1 MITKLLQSRIL
12 ALVLLLSLLLLLL
25 SPQLLVLSRGQ
36 ALTPWL
42 QFGIL
47 PGVLLLLLL
56 LSLQRAPGRSLW
68 LWLPLALLVPQELF
82 YQLTYG
88 KATDAHA
95 MAIIAETDLAEA
107 AGYLSGIGWLLFAAL
122 LLILLLFAL
131 ASSVLVAK
139 KVLFPRYV
147 RPLIWTLSLAGI
159 GWVVLQERQYAID
172 YPVAAGADATQT
184 ALSRRPLPQS
194 HNLFYQSFPLN
205 LLLAANEYRVQQQ
218 ALTTVSAKSRD
229 FRFGAAQT
237 EVLGARQIYV
247 LVIGETLRP
256 DRLQLNG
263 YTRAT
268 TPALAKIPGVVSFKD
283 MISPWAWTRMS
294 VPVIISRKSAA
305 DHSYFFGEK
314 SLVSAFAEAGFRT
327 YWLSTQSPLGVHDSS
342 VALHA
347 SEADEVQYLNP
358 IGYKKEG
365 FYDEVLLNAFDR
377 VLAKNE
383 QKQLIVLHTL
393 GSHFSY
399 TDRYPTAFDQF
410 LPSGKGEKVGMHE
423 RANKTLLS
431 NAYDNSVLYTDFV
444 VSKLIGQL
452 ETQQAIASLLLVS
465 DHGENIFDGD
475 CDKSGHGH
483 NTERDY
489 RVGALWWGSELF
501 RAQYPQKL
509 QQLQRAATQPLL
521 TSQTF
526 HTMLQLADIHY
537 PAQQHAQSF
546 AAPAFKPLPR
556 LLWTG
561 VDFDQAAKTGACRLL
576 PQPQPPS
583 LSQAS
588 AASGG

>member
-1 MITKLLQSRIL
+1 MIKKLPQSQSL
-12 ALVLLLSLLLLLL
+12 AVVLLLSVL
-25 SPQLLVLSRGQ
+25 LLVLSPQWLVLQRGQ
-36 ALTPWL
+36 DLSQWL
-42 QFGIL
+42 RLGLL
-47 PGVLLLLLL
+47 PAVLLLLLL
-56 LSLQRAPGRSLW
+56 LSLQRSPGRSVW
-68 LWLPLALLVPQELF
+68 LWLPLALLVPQEWF

-95 MAIIAETDLAEA
+95 MAIIFETDLAEA
-107 AGYLSGIGWLLFAAL
+107 AGYLSGIGWLLFAAIL
-122 LLILLLFAL
+122 GILLLFGL
-131 ASSVLVAK
+131 TSSVLLVAQLHWPK
-139 KVLFPRYV
+139 FC
-147 RPLIWTLSLAGI
+147 RPLVWGCTLAGL
-159 GWVVLQERQYAID
+159 GWVALQERQYAID
-172 YPVAAGADATQT
+172 YPVDAQADATQT

-205 LLLAANEYRVQQQ
+205 LLLAGNEYRVQQQ
-218 ALTTVSAKSRD
+218 ALSSVAAKSRD
-229 FRFGAAQT
+229 FKFGAAQP
-237 EVLGARQIYV
+237 EVQGERQIYV

-263 YTRAT
+263 YARTT
-268 TPALAKIPGVVSFKD
+268 TPELASIPGVISFKD
-283 MISPWAWTRMS
+283 MVSPWAWTRMS

-305 DHSYFFGEK
+305 NHSYFFDEK
-314 SLVSAFAEAGFRT
+314 SVVAAFGEAGFRT

-365 FYDEVLLNAFDR
+365 FYDEVLLDAFQR
-377 VLAKNE
+377 VLAKQE

-399 TDRYPTAFDQF
+399 TDRYPPAFDRF
-410 LPSGKGEKVGMHE
+410 LPSGKGQKIGMHDK
-423 RANKTLLS
+423 ANRELLN
-431 NAYDNSVLYTDFV
+431 NAYDNTVLYTDFIV
-444 VSKLIGQL
+444 AGLIRQL
-452 ETQQAIASLLLVS
+452 QQQQAIASLLLVS

-483 NTERDY
+483 NTEFDY

-501 RAQYPQKL
+501 SKQFPEKT
-509 QQLQRAATQPLL
+509 QQLNLAARQPLL

-537 PAQQHAQSF
+537 PSQQSKLSF
-546 AAPAFKPLPR
+546 ASPAFVPQPR

-561 VDFDQAAKTGACRLL
+561 VDFDHAAKTGQCRQL
-576 PQPQPPS
+576 PQG
-583 LSQAS
+583 QAVL
-588 AASGG
+588 GQN

>member
-1 MITKLLQSRIL
+1 MIKKLPQSQSL
-12 ALVLLLSLLLLLL
+12 AVVLLLSLLLLLL
-25 SPQLLVLSRGQ
+25 SPQWLVLQRGQ
-36 ALTPWL
+36 DLNLWL
-42 QFGIL
+42 RFGLL
-47 PGVLLLLLL
+47 PAALLLLLL
-56 LSLQRAPGRSLW
+56 LSVQRSPGRSVW
-68 LWLPLALLVPQELF
+68 LWLPLALLVPQEWF

-95 MAIIAETDLAEA
+95 MAIIFETDLAEA

-122 LLILLLFAL
+122 LGILLLFGL
-131 ASSVLVAK
+131 TSSVLLAAQ
-139 KVLFPRYV
+139 LHWPRFC
-147 RPLIWTLSLAGI
+147 RPLIWACTLAGL
-159 GWVVLQERQYAID
+159 GWVALQERQYAIE
-172 YPVAAGADATQT
+172 YPVVQQADATQT

-205 LLLAANEYRVQQQ
+205 LLLAGNEFRVQQQ
-218 ALTTVSAKSRD
+218 ALSQVAAKSRD
-229 FRFGAAQT
+229 FRFGAAQP
-237 EVLGARQIYV
+237 EVLGERQIYV

-263 YTRAT
+263 YGRAT
-268 TPALAKIPGVVSFKD
+268 TPELASIPGVISFQD

-294 VPVIISRKSAA
+294 VPVIVSRKNAA
-305 DHSYFFGEK
+305 NHSYFFDEK
-314 SLVSAFAEAGFRT
+314 SLVAAFGEAGFRT

-358 IGYKKEG
+358 VGYKKEG
-365 FYDEVLLNAFDR
+365 FYDEVLLDAFKR
-377 VLAKNE
+377 VLAKQE

-399 TDRYPTAFDQF
+399 TDRYPPAFDRF
-410 LPSGKGEKVGMHE
+410 LPSGKGQKIGMHDK
-423 RANKTLLS
+423 ANRELLN
-431 NAYDNSVLYTDFV
+431 NAYDNTVLYTDFIV
-444 VSKLIGQL
+444 AGLIRQL
-452 ETQQAIASLLLVS
+452 QQQQAIASLLLVS

-483 NTERDY
+483 NTEFDY

-501 RAQYPQKL
+501 SKQFPQKT
-509 QQLQRAATQPLL
+509 QQLNLAARQPLM

-537 PAQQHAQSF
+537 PTQQSELSF
-546 AAPAFKPLPR
+546 ASAAFKPQPR

-561 VDFDQAAKTGACRLL
+561 VDFDKVTKTGQCRQL
-576 PQPQPPS
+576 PHGQGGS
-583 LSQAS
+583 AS
-588 AASGG
+588 N

>member
-1 MITKLLQSRIL
+1 MIKKLPQSRPL
-12 ALVLLLSLLLLLL
+12 AVVLLLCLLLLLI
-25 SPQLLVLSRGQ
+25 SPQYLVLQRGQDLGPWLRLGMLPAVLMLLV
-36 ALTPWL
+36 
-42 QFGIL
+42 
-47 PGVLLLLLL
+47 L
-56 LSLQRAPGRSLW
+56 LSLQRSFGRSIW
-68 LWLPLALLVPQELF
+68 LWLPLALLVPQEWF

-122 LLILLLFAL
+122 LGILLLFGL
-131 ASSVLVAK
+131 TSSVLFAAQ
-139 KVLFPRYV
+139 LHWPRYL
-147 RPLIWTLSLAGI
+147 RPVIWSCAVVGV

-172 YPVAAGADATQT
+172 YPVVQQADATQT

-205 LLLAANEYRVQQQ
+205 LLLAGNEYRVQQQ
-218 ALTTVSAKSRD
+218 ALSAVAAQSRD
-229 FRFGAAQT
+229 FRFGAAQP
-237 EVLGARQIYV
+237 EVLGERQIYV

-263 YTRAT
+263 YARAT
-268 TPALAKIPGVVSFKD
+268 TPELASIPGVVSFQD

-294 VPVIISRKSAA
+294 VPVIISRKTAA
-305 DHSYFFGEK
+305 DHSYFFNEK
-314 SLVSAFAEAGFRT
+314 SLVAAFAEAGFRT

-358 IGYKKEG
+358 VGYKKEG
-365 FYDEVLLNAFDR
+365 FYDAVLLDAFQR
-377 VLAKNE
+377 VLARKE

-399 TDRYPTAFDQF
+399 TDRYPPEFDRF
-410 LPSGKGEKVGMHE
+410 LPSGKGQKIGMHD
-423 RANKTLLS
+423 RANRELLN
-431 NAYDNSVLYTDFV
+431 NAYDNTVLYTDFV
-444 VSKLIGQL
+444 VSGLIRQL
-452 ETQQAIASLLLVS
+452 QSQQAIASLLLVS
-465 DHGENIFDGD
+465 DHGENIFDGN

-483 NTERDY
+483 NTEFDY

-501 RAQYPQKL
+501 SKQFPQKT
-509 QQLQRAATQPLL
+509 QQLNKAAQLPLL

-537 PAQQHAQSF
+537 PSQQTAMSF
-546 AAPAFKPLPR
+546 ADPAFRPQSRK
-556 LLWTG
+556 LWTG
-561 VDFDQAAKTGACRLL
+561 IDFDRAAKSGQCRIL
-576 PQPQPPS
+576 PQGQTS
-583 LSQAS
+583 TNTSDNK
-588 AASGG
+588 

>member
-1 MITKLLQSRIL
+1 MIKKLPQSQPL
-12 ALVLLLSLLLLLL
+12 AVVLLLSLLLLLL
-25 SPQLLVLSRGQ
+25 SPQWLVLQRGQ
-36 ALTPWL
+36 DLSLWL
-42 QFGIL
+42 RFGLL
-47 PGVLLLLLL
+47 PAALLLLLL
-56 LSLQRAPGRSLW
+56 LSLQRSPGRSVW
-68 LWLPLALLVPQELF
+68 LWLPLALLVPQEWF

-95 MAIIAETDLAEA
+95 MAIIFETDLAEA
-107 AGYLSGIGWLLFAAL
+107 AGYLSGIGWLLFAA
-122 LLILLLFAL
+122 ILGIVLLFGL
-131 ASSVLVAK
+131 TSSVLLVAQ
-139 KVLFPRYV
+139 LHWPRFC
-147 RPLIWTLSLAGI
+147 RPLIWGCTVAGLC
-159 GWVVLQERQYAID
+159 WVALQERQYAID
-172 YPVAAGADATQT
+172 YPVKPQADATQT

-205 LLLAANEYRVQQQ
+205 LLLAGNEFRVQQQ
-218 ALTTVSAKSRD
+218 ALSNVAAKSRD
-229 FRFGAAQT
+229 FQFGAAQP
-237 EVLGARQIYV
+237 EVQGERQIYV

-268 TPALAKIPGVVSFKD
+268 TPELASIPGVISFQD

-294 VPVIISRKSAA
+294 VPVIISRKTAA
-305 DHSYFFGEK
+305 NQSYFFDEK
-314 SLVSAFAEAGFRT
+314 SMVAAFGEAGFRT

-358 IGYKKEG
+358 VGYKKEG
-365 FYDEVLLNAFDR
+365 FYDEVLLDAFQR
-377 VLAKNE
+377 VLAKQE

-399 TDRYPTAFDQF
+399 TDRYPPAFDRF
-410 LPSGKGEKVGMHE
+410 LPSGKGQKIGMHDQ
-423 RANKTLLS
+423 ANRELLN
-431 NAYDNSVLYTDFV
+431 NAYDNTVLYTDFIV
-444 VSKLIGQL
+444 AGLIRQL
-452 ETQQAIASLLLVS
+452 QQQQAIASLLLVS

-483 NTERDY
+483 NTEFDY

-501 RAQYPQKL
+501 SQQFPQKT
-509 QQLQRAATQPLL
+509 QQLNLAARQPLL

-537 PAQQHAQSF
+537 PTQQSELSF
-546 AAPAFKPLPR
+546 ASAAFKPQPR

-561 VDFDQAAKTGACRLL
+561 VDFDKAEKTGQCRQLPQGQAAV
-576 PQPQPPS
+576 S
-583 LSQAS
+583 LNN
-588 AASGG
+588 

>member
-1 MITKLLQSRIL
+1 MIKKLPQSRPL
-12 ALVLLLSLLLLLL
+12 AVVLLLCLLLLLI
-25 SPQLLVLSRGQ
+25 SPQYLVLQRGQ
-36 ALTPWL
+36 DLGPWL
-42 QFGIL
+42 RLGML
-47 PGVLLLLLL
+47 PAVLLLLVL
-56 LSLQRAPGRSLW
+56 LSLQRSFGRSIW
-68 LWLPLALLVPQELF
+68 LWLPLALLVPQEWF

-122 LLILLLFAL
+122 LGILLLFGL
-131 ASSVLVAK
+131 TSSVLFAAQ
-139 KVLFPRYV
+139 LHWPRYL
-147 RPLIWTLSLAGI
+147 RPVIWSCAVVGV

-172 YPVAAGADATQT
+172 YPLVQQADATQT

-205 LLLAANEYRVQQQ
+205 LLLAGNEYRVQQQ
-218 ALTTVSAKSRD
+218 ALSAVAAQSRD
-229 FRFGAAQT
+229 FRFGAAQP
-237 EVLGARQIYV
+237 EVLGDRQIYV

-263 YTRAT
+263 YARAT
-268 TPALAKIPGVVSFKD
+268 TPELASIPGVVSFQD

-294 VPVIISRKSAA
+294 VPVIISRKTAA
-305 DHSYFFGEK
+305 DHSYFFNEK
-314 SLVSAFAEAGFRT
+314 SLVAAFAEAGFRT

-358 IGYKKEG
+358 VGYKKEG
-365 FYDEVLLNAFDR
+365 FYDAVLLDAFQR
-377 VLAKNE
+377 VLARKE

-399 TDRYPTAFDQF
+399 TDRYPPEFDRF
-410 LPSGKGEKVGMHE
+410 LPSGKGQKIGMHD
-423 RANKTLLS
+423 RANRELLN
-431 NAYDNSVLYTDFV
+431 NAYDNTVLYTDFV
-444 VSKLIGQL
+444 VSGLIRQL
-452 ETQQAIASLLLVS
+452 QSQQAIASLLLVS
-465 DHGENIFDGD
+465 DHGENIFDGN

-483 NTERDY
+483 NTEFDY

-501 RAQYPQKL
+501 SKQFPQKT
-509 QQLQRAATQPLL
+509 QQLNKAAQLPLL

-537 PAQQHAQSF
+537 PSQQTAMSF
-546 AAPAFKPLPR
+546 ADPAFRPQSRK
-556 LLWTG
+556 LWTG
-561 VDFDQAAKTGACRLL
+561 IDFDRAAKSGQCRIL
-576 PQPQPPS
+576 PQGQTS
-583 LSQAS
+583 TNTSVNK
-588 AASGG
+588 

>member
-1 MITKLLQSRIL
+1 MIKKLPQSRPL
-12 ALVLLLSLLLLLL
+12 AVVLLLCLLLLLI
-25 SPQLLVLSRGQ
+25 SPQYLVLQRGQ
-36 ALTPWL
+36 DLGPWL
-42 QFGIL
+42 RLGML
-47 PGVLLLLLL
+47 PAVLLLLVL
-56 LSLQRAPGRSLW
+56 LSLQRSFGRSIW
-68 LWLPLALLVPQELF
+68 LWLPLALLVPQEWF

-122 LLILLLFAL
+122 LGILLLFGL
-131 ASSVLVAK
+131 TSSVLFAAQ
-139 KVLFPRYV
+139 LHWPRYL
-147 RPLIWTLSLAGI
+147 RPVIWSCAVVGV

-172 YPVAAGADATQT
+172 YPVVQQADATQT

-205 LLLAANEYRVQQQ
+205 LLLAGNEYRVQQQ
-218 ALTTVSAKSRD
+218 ALSAVAAQSRD
-229 FRFGAAQT
+229 FRFGAAQP
-237 EVLGARQIYV
+237 EVLGDRQIYV

-263 YTRAT
+263 YARAT
-268 TPALAKIPGVVSFKD
+268 TPELASIPGVVSFQD

-294 VPVIISRKSAA
+294 VPVIISRKTAA
-305 DHSYFFGEK
+305 DHSYFFNEK
-314 SLVSAFAEAGFRT
+314 SLVAAFAEAGFRT

-358 IGYKKEG
+358 VGYKKEG
-365 FYDEVLLNAFDR
+365 FYDAVLLDAFQR
-377 VLAKNE
+377 VLARKE

-399 TDRYPTAFDQF
+399 TDRYPPEFDRF
-410 LPSGKGEKVGMHE
+410 LPSGKGQKIGMHD
-423 RANKTLLS
+423 RANRELLN
-431 NAYDNSVLYTDFV
+431 NAYDNTVLYTDFV
-444 VSKLIGQL
+444 VSGLIRQL
-452 ETQQAIASLLLVS
+452 QSQQAIASLLLVS
-465 DHGENIFDGD
+465 DHGENIFDGN

-483 NTERDY
+483 NTEFDY

-501 RAQYPQKL
+501 SKQFPQKT
-509 QQLQRAATQPLL
+509 QQLNKAAQLPLL

-537 PAQQHAQSF
+537 PSQQTAMSF
-546 AAPAFKPLPR
+546 ADPAFRPQSRK
-556 LLWTG
+556 LWTG
-561 VDFDQAAKTGACRLL
+561 IDFDLAAKSGQCRIL
-576 PQPQPPS
+576 PQGQTS
-583 LSQAS
+583 TNTSVNK
-588 AASGG
+588 

>member
-1 MITKLLQSRIL
+1 MIKKLPQSRPL
-12 ALVLLLSLLLLLL
+12 AVVLLLCLLLLLI
-25 SPQLLVLSRGQ
+25 SPQYLVLQRGQ
-36 ALTPWL
+36 DLGPWL
-42 QFGIL
+42 RLGML
-47 PGVLLLLLL
+47 PAVLLLLVL
-56 LSLQRAPGRSLW
+56 LSLQRSFGRSIW
-68 LWLPLALLVPQELF
+68 LWLPLALLVPQEWF

-122 LLILLLFAL
+122 LGILLLFGL
-131 ASSVLVAK
+131 TSSVLFAAQ
-139 KVLFPRYV
+139 LYWPRYL
-147 RPLIWTLSLAGI
+147 RPVIWSCAVVGV

-172 YPVAAGADATQT
+172 YPVVQQADATQT

-205 LLLAANEYRVQQQ
+205 LLLAGNEYRVQQQ
-218 ALTTVSAKSRD
+218 ALSAVAAQSRD
-229 FRFGAAQT
+229 FRFGAAQP
-237 EVLGARQIYV
+237 EVLGDRQIYV

-263 YTRAT
+263 YPRAT
-268 TPALAKIPGVVSFKD
+268 TPELASIPGVVSFKD

-294 VPVIISRKSAA
+294 VPVIISRKTAA
-305 DHSYFFGEK
+305 DHSYFFNEK
-314 SLVSAFAEAGFRT
+314 SLVAAFTEAGFRT

-358 IGYKKEG
+358 VGYKKEG
-365 FYDEVLLNAFDR
+365 FYDAVLLDAFQR
-377 VLAKNE
+377 VLARNE

-399 TDRYPTAFDQF
+399 TDRYPPEFDRF
-410 LPSGKGEKVGMHE
+410 LPSGKGQKIGMHD
-423 RANKTLLS
+423 RANRELLN
-431 NAYDNSVLYTDFV
+431 NAYDNTVLYTDFV
-444 VSKLIGQL
+444 VSGLIKQL
-452 ETQQAIASLLLVS
+452 QSQQAIASLLLVS
-465 DHGENIFDGD
+465 DHGENIFDGN

-483 NTERDY
+483 NTEFDY

-501 RAQYPQKL
+501 SKQFPQKT
-509 QQLQRAATQPLL
+509 QQLNKAAQLPLL

-537 PAQQHAQSF
+537 PSQQTAMSF
-546 AAPAFKPLPR
+546 ADPAFRPQSRK
-556 LLWTG
+556 LWTG
-561 VDFDQAAKTGACRLL
+561 IDFDRAAKSGQCRLL
-576 PQPQPPS
+576 PQGQTS
-583 LSQAS
+583 TNTSDNK
-588 AASGG
+588 

>member
-1 MITKLLQSRIL
+1 MIKKLPQSQSL
-12 ALVLLLSLLLLLL
+12 AVVLLLSLLLLLL
-25 SPQLLVLSRGQ
+25 SPQWLVLQRGQ
-36 ALTPWL
+36 DLSQWL
-42 QFGIL
+42 RLGLL
-47 PGVLLLLLL
+47 PATMLLLLL
-56 LSLQRAPGRSLW
+56 LSLQRSPGRSVW
-68 LWLPLALLVPQELF
+68 LWLPLALLVPQEWF

-95 MAIIAETDLAEA
+95 MAIIFETDLAEA

-122 LLILLLFAL
+122 LGILLLFGL
-131 ASSVLVAK
+131 TSSVLLVAQ
-139 KVLFPRYV
+139 LHWPRFC
-147 RPLIWTLSLAGI
+147 RPLIWGCTLVGL
-159 GWVVLQERQYAID
+159 GWVTLQERQYAID
-172 YPVAAGADATQT
+172 YPLDPQANATQT

-205 LLLAANEYRVQQQ
+205 LLLAGNEYRVQQL
-218 ALTTVSAKSRD
+218 ALSAVAAKSRN
-229 FRFGAAQT
+229 FQFGAAQP
-237 EVLGARQIYV
+237 EVLGERQIYV

-263 YTRAT
+263 YARAT
-268 TPALAKIPGVVSFKD
+268 TPELASIPGVISFKD

-294 VPVIISRKSAA
+294 VPVIISRKTAA
-305 DHSYFFGEK
+305 NHSYFFDEK
-314 SLVSAFAEAGFRT
+314 SLVAAFGEAGFRT

-358 IGYKKEG
+358 VGYKKEG
-365 FYDEVLLNAFDR
+365 FYDEVLLDAFQR
-377 VLAKNE
+377 VLAKQE

-399 TDRYPTAFDQF
+399 TDRYPPAFDRF
-410 LPSGKGEKVGMHE
+410 LPSGKGQKIGMHD
-423 RANKTLLS
+423 RANRELLS
-431 NAYDNSVLYTDFV
+431 NAYDNTVLYTDFIV
-444 VSKLIGQL
+444 AGLIRQL
-452 ETQQAIASLLLVS
+452 QQQQAIASLLLVS

-483 NTERDY
+483 NTEFDY

-501 RAQYPQKL
+501 S
-509 QQLQRAATQPLL
+509 QQFPEKTRQLSLAARQPLL

-537 PAQQHAQSF
+537 PSQQSKLSF
-546 AAPAFKPLPR
+546 ASPAFVPQPR

-561 VDFDQAAKTGACRLL
+561 VDFDHAAKTGQCRQL
-576 PQPQPPS
+576 PQG
-583 LSQAS
+583 QAVL
-588 AASGG
+588 GQN

>member
-1 MITKLLQSRIL
+1 MIKKLPQSQSL
-12 ALVLLLSLLLLLL
+12 AVVLLLSLLLLLL
-25 SPQLLVLSRGQ
+25 SPQWLVLQRGQ
-36 ALTPWL
+36 DLSQWL
-42 QFGIL
+42 RLGLL
-47 PGVLLLLLL
+47 PATMLLLLL
-56 LSLQRAPGRSLW
+56 LSLQRSPGRSVW
-68 LWLPLALLVPQELF
+68 LWLPLALLVPQEWF

-95 MAIIAETDLAEA
+95 MAIIFETDLAEA

-122 LLILLLFAL
+122 LGILLLFGL
-131 ASSVLVAK
+131 TSSVLLVAQ
-139 KVLFPRYV
+139 LHWPRFC
-147 RPLIWTLSLAGI
+147 RPLIWGCTLVGL
-159 GWVVLQERQYAID
+159 GWVTLQERQYAID
-172 YPVAAGADATQT
+172 YPLDPQADVTQT

-205 LLLAANEYRVQQQ
+205 LLLAGNEYRVQQQ
-218 ALTTVSAKSRD
+218 ALSAVAAKSRN
-229 FRFGAAQT
+229 FQFGAAQP
-237 EVLGARQIYV
+237 EVLGERQIYV

-263 YTRAT
+263 YARAT
-268 TPALAKIPGVVSFKD
+268 TPELASIPGVISFKD

-294 VPVIISRKSAA
+294 VPVIISRKTAA
-305 DHSYFFGEK
+305 NHSYFFDEK
-314 SLVSAFAEAGFRT
+314 SLVAAFGEAGFRT

-358 IGYKKEG
+358 VGYKKEG
-365 FYDEVLLNAFDR
+365 FYDEVLLDAFQR
-377 VLAKNE
+377 VLAKQE

-399 TDRYPTAFDQF
+399 TDRYPPAFDRF
-410 LPSGKGEKVGMHE
+410 LPSGKGQKIGMHDK
-423 RANKTLLS
+423 ANRELLS
-431 NAYDNSVLYTDFV
+431 NAYDNTVLYTDFIV
-444 VSKLIGQL
+444 AGLIRLLQQ
-452 ETQQAIASLLLVS
+452 QQAIASLLLVS

-483 NTERDY
+483 NTEFDY

-501 RAQYPQKL
+501 S
-509 QQLQRAATQPLL
+509 QQFPEKTRQLSLAARQPLL

-537 PAQQHAQSF
+537 PSQQSKLSF
-546 AAPAFKPLPR
+546 ASPAFVPQPR

-561 VDFDQAAKTGACRLL
+561 VDFDHAAKTGQCRQL
-576 PQPQPPS
+576 PQG
-583 LSQAS
+583 QAVL
-588 AASGG
+588 GQN

>member
-1 MITKLLQSRIL
+1 MIKKLPQSQSL
-12 ALVLLLSLLLLLL
+12 AVVLLLSLLLLLL
-25 SPQLLVLSRGQ
+25 SPQWLVLQRGQ
-36 ALTPWL
+36 DLSQWL
-42 QFGIL
+42 RLGLL
-47 PGVLLLLLL
+47 PATMLLLLL
-56 LSLQRAPGRSLW
+56 LSLQRSPGRSVW
-68 LWLPLALLVPQELF
+68 LWLPLALLVPQEWF

-95 MAIIAETDLAEA
+95 MAIIFETDLAEA

-122 LLILLLFAL
+122 LGILLLFGL
-131 ASSVLVAK
+131 TSSVLLVAQ
-139 KVLFPRYV
+139 LHWPRFC
-147 RPLIWTLSLAGI
+147 RPLIWGCTLVGL
-159 GWVVLQERQYAID
+159 GWVTLQERQYAID
-172 YPVAAGADATQT
+172 YPLDPQADATQT

-205 LLLAANEYRVQQQ
+205 LLLAGNEYRVQQQ
-218 ALTTVSAKSRD
+218 ALSAVAAKSRN
-229 FRFGAAQT
+229 FQFGAAQP
-237 EVLGARQIYV
+237 EVLGERQIYV

-263 YTRAT
+263 YARAT
-268 TPALAKIPGVVSFKD
+268 TPELASIPGVISFKD

-294 VPVIISRKSAA
+294 VPVIISRKTAA
-305 DHSYFFGEK
+305 NHSYFFDEK
-314 SLVSAFAEAGFRT
+314 SLVAAFGEAGFRT

-358 IGYKKEG
+358 VGYKKEG
-365 FYDEVLLNAFDR
+365 FYDEVLLDAFQR
-377 VLAKNE
+377 VLAKQE

-399 TDRYPTAFDQF
+399 TDRYPPAFDRF
-410 LPSGKGEKVGMHE
+410 LPSGKGQKIGMHDK
-423 RANKTLLS
+423 ANRELLS
-431 NAYDNSVLYTDFV
+431 NAYDNTVLYTDFIIAG
-444 VSKLIGQL
+444 LIRQL
-452 ETQQAIASLLLVS
+452 QQQQAIASLLLVS

-483 NTERDY
+483 NTEFDY

-501 RAQYPQKL
+501 S
-509 QQLQRAATQPLL
+509 QQFPEKTRQLSLAARQPLL

-537 PAQQHAQSF
+537 PSQQSKLSF
-546 AAPAFKPLPR
+546 ASPAFVPQPR

-561 VDFDQAAKTGACRLL
+561 VDFDHAAKTGQCRQL
-576 PQPQPPS
+576 PQG
-583 LSQAS
+583 QAVL
-588 AASGG
+588 GQN

>member
-1 MITKLLQSRIL
+1 MIKKLPQSRPL
-12 ALVLLLSLLLLLL
+12 AVVLLLCLLLLLL
-25 SPQLLVLSRGQ
+25 SPQYLVLQRGQ
-36 ALTPWL
+36 DLGPWL
-42 QFGIL
+42 RLGML
-47 PGVLLLLLL
+47 PALLLLLVL
-56 LSLQRAPGRSLW
+56 LSLQRSFGRSIW
-68 LWLPLALLVPQELF
+68 LWLPLALLVPQEWF
-82 YQLTYG
+82 YLLTYG

-122 LLILLLFAL
+122 LGILLLFGL
-131 ASSVLVAK
+131 TSSVLFAAQMHW
-139 KVLFPRYV
+139 PRYL
-147 RPLIWTLSLAGI
+147 RPLLWGCAMTGV

-172 YPVAAGADATQT
+172 YPVVQQADATQT

-205 LLLAANEYRVQQQ
+205 LVLAGNEYRVQQQ
-218 ALTTVSAKSRD
+218 ALSQVAAQSRD
-229 FRFGAAQT
+229 FRFGAAQP
-237 EVLGARQIYV
+237 EVLGERQIYV

-263 YTRAT
+263 YPRAT
-268 TPALAKIPGVVSFKD
+268 TPELASIPGVVSFKN

-294 VPVIISRKSAA
+294 VPVIISRKTAA
-305 DHSYFFGEK
+305 DHSYFFNEK
-314 SLVSAFAEAGFRT
+314 SLVAAFAEAGFRT

-358 IGYKKEG
+358 VGYKKEG
-365 FYDEVLLNAFDR
+365 FYDAVLLDAFRR
-377 VLAKNE
+377 VLARNE

-399 TDRYPTAFDQF
+399 TDRYPAEFDRF
-410 LPSGKGEKVGMHE
+410 LPSGKGQKIGMHD
-423 RANKTLLS
+423 RANRELLN

-444 VSKLIGQL
+444 VSGLIKQL
-452 ETQQAIASLLLVS
+452 QSQQAIASLLLVS

-483 NTERDY
+483 NTELDY

-501 RAQYPQKL
+501 SKQFPQKT
-509 QQLQRAATQPLL
+509 QQLNKAAQLPLL

-526 HTMLQLADIHY
+526 HTMVQLADIHY
-537 PAQQHAQSF
+537 PSQQSALSYANPDFRPQS
-546 AAPAFKPLPR
+546 R
-556 LLWTG
+556 VLWTG
-561 VDFDQAAKTGACRLL
+561 IDFDKSAKTGQCRML
-576 PQPQPPS
+576 PQGQT
-583 LSQAS
+583 S
-588 AASGG
+588 ANATANK

>member
-1 MITKLLQSRIL
+1 MIKKLPQSQSL
-12 ALVLLLSLLLLLL
+12 AVVLLLSLLLLLL
-25 SPQLLVLSRGQ
+25 SPQWLVLQRGQ
-36 ALTPWL
+36 DLSQWL
-42 QFGIL
+42 RLGLL
-47 PGVLLLLLL
+47 PATMLLLLL
-56 LSLQRAPGRSLW
+56 LSLQRSPGRSVW
-68 LWLPLALLVPQELF
+68 LWLPLALLVPQEWF

-95 MAIIAETDLAEA
+95 MAIIFETDLAEA

-122 LLILLLFAL
+122 LGILLLFGL
-131 ASSVLVAK
+131 TSSVLLVAQ
-139 KVLFPRYV
+139 LHWPRFC
-147 RPLIWTLSLAGI
+147 RPLIWGCTLVGL
-159 GWVVLQERQYAID
+159 GWVTLQERQYAID
-172 YPVAAGADATQT
+172 YPLDPQADATQT

-205 LLLAANEYRVQQQ
+205 LLLAGNEYRVQQQ
-218 ALTTVSAKSRD
+218 ALSAVAAKSRN
-229 FRFGAAQT
+229 FQFGAAQP
-237 EVLGARQIYV
+237 EVLGERQIYV

-263 YTRAT
+263 YARAT
-268 TPALAKIPGVVSFKD
+268 TPELASIPGVISFKD

-294 VPVIISRKSAA
+294 VPVIISRKTAA
-305 DHSYFFGEK
+305 NHSYFFDEK
-314 SLVSAFAEAGFRT
+314 SSVAAFGEAGFRT

-358 IGYKKEG
+358 VGYKKEG
-365 FYDEVLLNAFDR
+365 FYDEVLLDAFQR
-377 VLAKNE
+377 VLAKQE

-399 TDRYPTAFDQF
+399 TDRYPPAFDRF
-410 LPSGKGEKVGMHE
+410 LPSGKGQKIGMHDK
-423 RANKTLLS
+423 ANRELLS
-431 NAYDNSVLYTDFV
+431 NAYDNTVLYTDFIIAG
-444 VSKLIGQL
+444 LIRQL
-452 ETQQAIASLLLVS
+452 QQQQAIASLLLVS

-483 NTERDY
+483 NTEFDY

-501 RAQYPQKL
+501 S
-509 QQLQRAATQPLL
+509 QQFPEKTRQLSLAARQPLL

-537 PAQQHAQSF
+537 PSQQSKLSF
-546 AAPAFKPLPR
+546 ASPAFVPQPR

-561 VDFDQAAKTGACRLL
+561 VDFDHAAKTGQCRQL
-576 PQPQPPS
+576 PQG
-583 LSQAS
+583 QAVL
-588 AASGG
+588 GQN